1 MKSAGLFLE
10 EHKLRASDIDME
22 AFVRVFKEDMING
35 LEGKED
41 ALRMIPTYIEA
52 ENDFLKEIPVLA
64 IDAGGTNFRAAQIS
78 FTKAGKIETSEIIS
92 RRMPG
97 LEKEIPAKE
106 FFGIISDYIKPLA
119 ESSQRIGFCFSYP
132 TEILPNRDGRLI
144 QFCKEVQA
152 PEVAGQLIGKN
163 LLETLG
169 TPGKQIV
176 LLNDTVATLLSGK
189 SATEGKSY
197 DSFIGFILGTGTNT
211 CYIEHNRNI
220 LKNRN
225 LNQNRSQI
233 INIESGNFGK
243 APRTDL
249 DILFDNSTMDP
260 GSYTFEKMFSGGY
273 FGGLCLTVLKQ
284 AAREGVFLPA
294 TAALLHSFAEL
305 STNDANNFS
314 IDPGSDKNIL
324 KKCFASTEDTDKG
337 LYIIDTLIDRAA
349 KLVAANLAAVI
360 LKTDK
365 GRDSYKPVLITIEG
379 TAFYKLHNLRDLFET
394 YLEEFLSGE
403 RKRYVEFAEV
413 EKSSLIGA
421 ALAALIN

>member
-1 MKSAGLFLE
+1 
-10 EHKLRASDIDME
+10 
-22 AFVRVFKEDMING
+22 VV
-35 LEGKED
+35 
-41 ALRMIPTYIEA
+41 
-52 ENDFLKEIPVLA
+52 
-64 IDAGGTNFRAAQIS
+64 
-78 FTKAGKIETSEIIS
+78 
-92 RRMPG
+92 
-97 LEKEIPAKE
+97 
-106 FFGIISDYIKPLA
+106 
-119 ESSQRIGFCFSYP
+119 
-132 TEILPNRDGRLI
+132 
-144 QFCKEVQA
+144 
-152 PEVAGQLIGKN
+152 GQLIGRN
-163 LLETLG
+163 LIETLG

-220 LKNRN
+220 LKNRS

-249 DILFDNSTMDP
+249 DILFDNSTMNP

-284 AAREGVFLPA
+284 AAREGVLLPA
-294 TAALLHSFAEL
+294 TAALIHTFAEL

-324 KKCFASTEDTDKG
+324 KKCFATTEDMDKG

-365 GRDSYKPVLITIEG
+365 GRYSDMPVLITIEG
-379 TAFYKLHNLRDLFET
+379 TAFYKLHNLRNLFEN
-394 YLEEFLSGE
+394 YLGEFLRGE
-403 RKRYVEFAEV
+403 RKRYVEFAEI